1 MALNVRSAEV
11 ETAVRNIERRAE
23 RETDFRKL
31 YDVYVD
37 HGILKELSLKD
48 NQIIYGRR
56 GVGKSHLLSYY
67 RDLVL
72 SGDHPFLFQIHDATR
87 LGSGLATQSADPVNV
102 AINMFGQFLNDVATH
117 AFDALDSVEDRAA
130 STKAGGAILEFQE
143 LSSKGGQGDSAF
155 DFRNLGDT
163 LDRYRELAGAERLV
177 LAIDEWVAIP
187 MFAQPY
193 FAEFLRRT
201 FLVKPTII
209 TKIAALSYQ
218 SKMSLR
224 TDSGTVGIEAGADAF
239 GDLDLDGFF
248 VWEEDEDG
256 VKSFFGQALYN
267 HLGKD
272 LQWDLSVPAQSKFD
286 HIISSFFTQENA
298 FVQLCRASEGN
309 CRDFLNVFRLG
320 YSLFLK
326 DSAALKIGIPHV
338 NQASELWY
346 RQEKLR
352 NIANESRIEE
362 FLNYLVQDIIRG
374 RKSKTFMVSYK
385 DMSHPLLARLFSA
398 RLLHPLRTVWSH
410 PDRPGEPFHLVTMD
424 FGCYRSLQGTRGE
437 PDQEIFFPHDQAQPA
452 KYDDLVPLL
461 DRRSVRRRVL
471 AREDLDKF
479 VG

>member
-1 MALNVRSAEV
+1 MPLNLREPEV
-11 ETAVRNIERRAE
+11 EAAVRNIERRAE
-23 RETDFRKL
+23 RESDFRKL

-67 RDLVL
+67 RDQVL
-72 SGDHPFLFQIHDATR
+72 SNNSPFLFQIHDATR
-87 LGSGLATQSADPVNV
+87 LGSGIATQSSDPLNI
-102 AINMFGQFLNDVATH
+102 AINMFGQFLNDIATQ
-117 AFDALDSVEDRAA
+117 AFDSLDAIEDKSA
-130 STKAGGAILEFQE
+130 SGKAGDAILAFQGVTSKSGQNG
-143 LSSKGGQGDSAF
+143 SSF

-163 LDRYRELAGAERLV
+163 LDRYREWSHAERLV

-187 MFAQPY
+187 MVAQPY

-209 TKIAALSYQ
+209 AKIAALSYQ
-218 SKMSLR
+218 TKMSVR
-224 TDSGTVGIEAGADAF
+224 TDSGTIGIEAGADAF
-239 GDLDLDGFF
+239 GDLDLDRFF
-248 VWEEDEDG
+248 VWEEDENG

-272 LQWDLSVPAQSKFD
+272 LDWDLTISAQAKFD
-286 HIISSFFTQENA
+286 FMISSFFTQENA

-309 CRDFLNVFRLG
+309 CRDFLNVFRFA

-326 DSAALKIGIPHV
+326 DSAAIKIGIPHV
-338 NQASELWY
+338 NQASEQWY

-385 DMSHPLLARLFSA
+385 DINHPLLARLFSA

-424 FGCYRSLQGTRGE
+424 FGCYRSLQGTRNE
-437 PDQEIFFPHDQAQPA
+437 PDQHVFFHEEEAQTA

-461 DRRSVRRRVL
+461 DRRSVRRIVL
-471 AREDLDKF
+471 SREELDKF
-479 VG
+479 TR